1 MMDFTDASAVRAE
14 GAGLKDAV
22 TGQKAHF
29 IISTLDAGSG
39 IYIDTLSRANWIA
52 FCLFNS

>member
-1 MMDFTDASAVRAE
+1 MYISNVDASAVRAE

-22 TGQKAHF
+22 SGQKTHF

-39 IYIDTLSRANWIA
+39 MYAES
-52 FCLFNS
+52 